1 MRSLKGELNYNY
13 KKMARLIFYGV
24 LSVFG
29 VALLTGILNIVFLIS
44 AAVVYVNTDSSYIN
58 GGRVMEAL
66 HLTKSGYELDEEL
79 AEEFAQKEQWAMLLD
94 ENGRV
99 IWLSLIHI

>member
-44 AAVVYVNTDSSYIN
+44 AAVVYVNTDSSYIY

-66 HLTKSGYELDEEL
+66 TLRRAGMSLTRSWRRNLHRKN
-79 AEEFAQKEQWAMLLD
+79 
-94 ENGRV
+94 NGLCFLMRTDG
-99 IWLSLIHI
+99 